1 MGVQGDNRS
10 YNYVVGISS
19 KNDPDWGDMEF
30 LAKIIPRICHN
41 INRVCYIAGG
51 LVKDQVQDVTPTFL
65 TSHVLSTLR
74 QVDYIANQVGVAF
87 YPAAA
92 GLFAL
97 ESCFHLHFFAGV
109 GHFGVYESY

>member
-10 YNYVVGISS
+10 YSYVVGISS
-19 KNDPDWGDMEF
+19 KNDPDWMDMEF
-30 LAKIIPRICHN
+30 LAKLIPRICHN

-74 QVDYIANQVGVAF
+74 QVDYIANQVQDE
-87 YPAAA
+87 
-92 GLFAL
+92 LN
-97 ESCFHLHFFAGV
+97 CFFMHMMKAKN
-109 GHFGVYESY
+109 